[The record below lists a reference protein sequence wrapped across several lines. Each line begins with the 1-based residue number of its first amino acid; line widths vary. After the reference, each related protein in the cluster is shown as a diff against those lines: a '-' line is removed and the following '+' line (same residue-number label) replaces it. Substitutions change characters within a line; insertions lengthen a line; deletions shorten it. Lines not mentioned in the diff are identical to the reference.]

1 MTSESTQPEAR
12 AQAPG
17 RRLSRWAVA
26 GRVAAIALVIV
37 VMVAAGHYLR
47 DPGAFEGD
55 AADAGAAPARRG
67 PAPAVAPAA
76 DDPAPPPAT
85 AEEATAALRRIMAG
99 LIMSASDGAE
109 GFEDPLNQ
117 DADARRRFL
126 AERFRLPTDYPR
138 GGAPS
143 ELAPA
148 EAEVLVV
155 FQDPSAPNV
164 RMVLVRIR
172 KGVSAALED
181 FGRLYAAQGWAISE
195 PLDPKAQ
202 TDQGWLVQFTRR
214 DQRRLVYARARQS
227 GEETLAAIY
236 DPRY

>member
-1 MTSESTQPEAR
+1 MD
-12 AQAPG
+12 
-17 RRLSRWAVA
+17 
-26 GRVAAIALVIV
+26 ALEK
-37 VMVAAGHYLR
+37 
-47 DPGAFEGD
+47 P
-55 AADAGAAPARRG
+55 
-67 PAPAVAPAA
+67 
-76 DDPAPPPAT
+76 
-85 AEEATAALRRIMAG
+85 RRIMAG

-109 GFEDPLNQ
+109 GFDDPLNQ
-117 DADARRRFL
+117 DAAARRRFL

-143 ELAPA
+143 ELTPA

-155 FQDPSAPNV
+155 FQDPTAPNV
-164 RMVLVRIR
+164 RMVLVRMR

-181 FGRLYAAQGWAISE
+181 FGRLYAAQGWAMTE
-195 PLDPKAQ
+195 PIDPSAQ

-214 DQRRLVYARARQS
+214 DQRRLVYARARKS